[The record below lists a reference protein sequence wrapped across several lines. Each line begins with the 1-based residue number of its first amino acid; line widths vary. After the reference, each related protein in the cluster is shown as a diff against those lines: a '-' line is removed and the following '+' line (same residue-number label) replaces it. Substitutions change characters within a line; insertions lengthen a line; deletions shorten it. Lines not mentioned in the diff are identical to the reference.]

1 MFADIFYPTFTH
13 PNNHHFSV
21 FYTEK
26 KPKLFGGLCP
36 HPHQGINLDLGR
48 GGGLQPLPRPPAAI
62 VFGFCKNQC
71 AYIFSV
77 LLYYPLTYTIKV

>member
-26 KPKLFGGLCP
+26 KNKIVCAFVPMPSPG
-36 HPHQGINLDLGR
+36 HQPR
-48 GGGLQPLPRPPAAI
+48 PREGGGLQPLPRPPAAI
-62 VFGFCKNQC
+62 VFGFFKNQC